1 MAGRSSTDIRA
12 VVLAAI
18 DEARQRGD
26 RLLGSEHLFLGL
38 LHEPD
43 SVATRALG
51 VDLSAARAALGSLD
65 RAALAA
71 IGLDV
76 AGLPVAG
83 LGPLRKGPRM
93 SSAARTVINRAAKE
107 ATQTKPRRVEATHM
121 ALALLASE
129 PPDPV
134 AALMT
139 ELRIDRA
146 AVRERLNRAESGP
159 SRDGPSIVATL
170 KAV

>member
-1 MAGRSSTDIRA
+1 VRGAIAGRSSTGIRA
-12 VVLAAI
+12 VVLTAA

-38 LHEPD
+38 LHDPD
-43 SVATRALG
+43 SVAVRALG
-51 VDLSAARAALGSLD
+51 VDLSVARAALGALD

-71 IGLDV
+71 IGLAVTELLV
-76 AGLPVAG
+76 AGLA
-83 LGPLRKGPRM
+83 PLRKGPRM
-93 SSAARTVINRAAKE
+93 SSAARAVINRAAKD
-107 ATQTKPRRVEATHM
+107 ATHTKDRRVETTHM

-134 AALMT
+134 AALMA

-146 AVRERLNRAESGP
+146 AVRERLNRAAS
-159 SRDGPSIVATL
+159 
-170 KAV
+170 

>member
-1 MAGRSSTDIRA
+1 MAEQSSSGLGA
-12 VVLAAI
+12 VILAAI
-18 DEARQRGD
+18 DEAKRRGD

-43 SVATRALG
+43 SATVRALG
-51 VDLSAARAALGSLD
+51 IDLGAARAALESLD

-76 AGLPVAG
+76 GSLPMANRA
-83 LGPLRKGPRM
+83 PLRKGPRM
-93 SSAARTVINRAAKE
+93 SSAARAVINRAVKE
-107 ATQTKPRRVEATHM
+107 ATRTKGRHVWTTHM

-129 PPDPV
+129 PPDPM
-134 AALMT
+134 AALMA

-146 AVRERLNRAESGP
+146 AVRERLNRVES
-159 SRDGPSIVATL
+159 
-170 KAV
+170 

>member
-1 MAGRSSTDIRA
+1 MERRPAMAERSPSGIGA
-12 VVLAAI
+12 IILAAI
-18 DEARQRGD
+18 DEARRRGD

-43 SVATRALG
+43 SAAVRALG
-51 VDLSAARAALGSLD
+51 VDLSAARAALAALD

-76 AGLPVAG
+76 GDLPLASRA
-83 LGPLRKGPRM
+83 PLRKGPRM
-93 SSAARTVINRAAKE
+93 SSAARAVINRAVKG
-107 ATQTKPRRVEATHM
+107 ATQTKARHVWTTQV

-134 AALMT
+134 AALMA
-139 ELRIDRA
+139 ELGIDRA
-146 AVRERLNRAESGP
+146 AVRERLNRIES
-159 SRDGPSIVATL
+159 
-170 KAV
+170 

>member
-1 MAGRSSTDIRA
+1 MAESSSSDIRA
-12 VVLAAI
+12 IIDAAY

-43 SVATRALG
+43 STATRALG
-51 VDLSAARAALGSLD
+51 VDLSAARAALGALD

-76 AGLPVAG
+76 VGLPVAG
-83 LGPLRKGPRM
+83 LAPLRKSPRM
-93 SSAARTVINRAAKE
+93 STAARAMISRAAKE
-107 ATQTKPRRVEATHM
+107 ATQAKARRVETTHM

-129 PPDPV
+129 PPDLV
-134 AALMT
+134 AALMA

-146 AVRERLNRAESGP
+146 AVRERLNRAES
-159 SRDGPSIVATL
+159 
-170 KAV
+170 

>member
-1 MAGRSSTDIRA
+1 MAGRPSPLRA

-26 RLLGSEHLFLGL
+26 KLLGSEHLFLGL

-43 SVATRALG
+43 SVATRTLG
-51 VDLSAARAALGSLD
+51 VDLSAARVALRSLD

-76 AGLPVAG
+76 AELPVAG
-83 LGPLRKGPRM
+83 RAPLRKGPRM
-93 SSAARTVINRAAKE
+93 SSAARAVITRAAKE
-107 ATQTKPRRVEATHM
+107 ATQAKARRVETSHM
-121 ALALLASE
+121 ALALLALE

-134 AALMT
+134 AALMA
-139 ELRIDRA
+139 ELSIDRA
-146 AVRERLNRAESGP
+146 AVRERLNRAES
-159 SRDGPSIVATL
+159 
-170 KAV
+170 

>member
-1 MAGRSSTDIRA
+1 MRNTERRPAMAEEPSNGMGAIM
-12 VVLAAI
+12 LAAI
-18 DEARQRGD
+18 DEARLRGD

-43 SVATRALG
+43 SVAVRALD
-51 VDLSAARAALGSLD
+51 VDLGAARTALETLD

-76 AGLPVAG
+76 GNLPIASRA
-83 LGPLRKGPRM
+83 PSRKGPRM
-93 SSAARTVINRAAKE
+93 SSAARAVINRVVKE
-107 ATQTKPRRVEATHM
+107 AARTKGRHVWTTHM

-134 AALMT
+134 AALIA
-139 ELRIDRA
+139 ELGIDRA
-146 AVRERLNRAESGP
+146 AVRKRLERVES
-159 SRDGPSIVATL
+159 S
-170 KAV
+170 

>member
-1 MAGRSSTDIRA
+1 MAGQSSSDIRA
-12 VVLAAI
+12 IITAAF

-43 SVATRALG
+43 SAATRALG
-51 VDLSAARAALGSLD
+51 VDLSAARAALGALD

-76 AGLPVAG
+76 AGLPVAS
-83 LGPLRKGPRM
+83 LAPLRKGPRM
-93 SSAARTVINRAAKE
+93 SSAARTAITRAGKE
-107 ATQTKPRRVEATHM
+107 AVQTKARSIESTHM
-121 ALALLASE
+121 ALALLASQ

-134 AALMT
+134 TALMA

-146 AVRERLNRAESGP
+146 AVRERLNRVES
-159 SRDGPSIVATL
+159 
-170 KAV
+170 

>member
-1 MAGRSSTDIRA
+1 MAERSATDIQA

-43 SVATRALG
+43 SVAVRALG
-51 VDLSAARAALGSLD
+51 VDLSVARAALGTLD

-76 AGLPVAG
+76 RDLPIASRA
-83 LGPLRKGPRM
+83 PLRKGPRM
-93 SSAARTVINRAAKE
+93 SSAARAVINRAVKE
-107 ATQTKPRRVEATHM
+107 ATRTKARHVGTTHM

-129 PPDPV
+129 PPDPM
-134 AALMT
+134 AALMA
-139 ELRIDRA
+139 ELSIDKA
-146 AVRERLNRAESGP
+146 VVRERLNRVES
-159 SRDGPSIVATL
+159 
-170 KAV
+170 

>member
-18 DEARQRGD
+18 DEARRRGD
-26 RLLGSEHLFLGL
+26 RLLGTEHLLLGL

-43 SVATRALG
+43 SVTTRALG
-51 VDLSAARAALGSLD
+51 VNLSAARVALGDLD

-76 AGLPVAG
+76 AGFPSADLA
-83 LGPLRKGPRM
+83 PLRKGPRM
-93 SSAARTVINRAAKE
+93 SSAARAVIERAAKE
-107 ATQTKPRRVEATHM
+107 ATQKKARRVEATHM

-129 PPDPV
+129 PPDPA

-146 AVRERLNRAESGP
+146 AVCERLNRA
-159 SRDGPSIVATL
+159 DF
-170 KAV
+170 